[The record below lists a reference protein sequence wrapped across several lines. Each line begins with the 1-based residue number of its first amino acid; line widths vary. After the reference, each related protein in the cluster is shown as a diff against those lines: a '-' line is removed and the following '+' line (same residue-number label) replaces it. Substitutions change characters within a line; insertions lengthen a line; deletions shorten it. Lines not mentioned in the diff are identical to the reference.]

1 MFADDKDLLRTE
13 KWGHNLPGKAIMMVR
28 NELCG

>member
-1 MFADDKDLLRTE
+1 MFADDTDLLRTE
-13 KWGHNLPGKAIMMVR
+13 KRGQNLLGKAIMMVR